1 MRKSLLLVF
10 LIISVVSLFSAN
22 LFAQEDQA
30 NKVDYT
36 FTLKSDCLPEPV
48 EITSGSFMEGEVF
61 TLPPFDFPEYIPNW
75 QQLYNAL
82 VGTTFGLESGAINE
96 NIHLDIQLQ
105 QLDCN
110 GGGFVD
116 PTGEGNPFFVFL
128 GIKVTGEQSGETALE
143 DFYYFNE
150 GKYATICFPM
160 TPEFLA
166 FLESMGIDPNDISF
180 AYFLGGEYFTEGMTW
195 EVVEGN
201 PDKLCLY
208 LSHFS
213 QIVGG
218 NGKLVGIAGKDK
230 NIPKDYFLDQN
241 YPNPFNPSTVI
252 KFGLPNAE
260 NVKLEIY
267 NLLGQKVDELIN
279 AKLSAGVH
287 EVTFNADNLPSG
299 IYLYKLTTDKF
310 SEIKKMMLMK

>member
-1 MRKSLLLVF
+1 MRKSILLIFLAF
-10 LIISVVSLFSAN
+10 LISPVSF
-22 LFAQEDQA
+22 FAQEDEA

-36 FTLKSDCLPEPV
+36 FTLNSDCLDQPV
-48 EITSGSFMEGEVF
+48 VIASGSFMEGETF
-61 TLPPFDFPEYIPNW
+61 TLPPFEFPEYIPNW

-105 QLDCN
+105 QLDCG
-110 GGGFVD
+110 GGGFID
-116 PTGEGNPFFVFL
+116 PTGEGNPFFIFL

-150 GKYATICFPM
+150 GKFATICFPM
-160 TPEFLA
+160 TEEFLA

-218 NGKLVGIAGKDK
+218 SGKIVGLNNQNGSV
-230 NIPKDYFLDQN
+230 PKEYFLQQN

-252 KFGLPNAE
+252 KFGLPEAG
-260 NVKLEIY
+260 NVKLEVF
-267 NLLGQKVDELIN
+267 NLLGQNVAEILN
-279 AKLSAGVH
+279 AELSAGIH
-287 EVTFNADNLPSG
+287 EVSFDASNLPSG
-299 IYLYKLTTDKF
+299 IYLYKITTDKF